1 MRHLLRQNNADMLR
15 DLERLGEALHQARAG
30 LLPELENFYTWLVAE
45 CGRLQQAVVQNL
57 HDLDLSQSTIL
68 PDVLSNTQVINRRL
82 NLFNRYFLSPVLRAD
97 ASDRLCLRLLNWL
110 HAQHSSTSHLPVAL
124 NDGDFASWPYP
135 DFPTIYFMPPSAQR
149 RLLYLPLFFH
159 ELGHLLYACHKPE
172 MDDLI
177 LALQKNLARY
187 LAAGTQRNDLHAQKE
202 QENRNVIIQTWF
214 DWAQEIFCDAVGFV
228 IGGPAFA
235 HAFSFYFR
243 VRGRE
248 QYHIK
253 REELL
258 GSTHP
263 VTWLRIGLIADRAR
277 RMGFADLAVE
287 LESSWQTIA
296 DGLEVREDYYGL
308 YETALLPVIQQTID
322 DMLTEASPRPFEESE
337 VGGAAGGPL
346 TNSPILLVN
355 QAWEHFLNDAESYS
369 AWEITTTN
377 LWLGASRHPLQSD
390 GQEGKC

>member
-1 MRHLLRQNNADMLR
+1 LRHLLRQNNADMVR

-30 LLPELENFYTWLVAE
+30 LLPELENFYLWLVAE
-45 CGRLQQAVVQNL
+45 CDRLQRDVTQNL
-57 HDLDLSQSTIL
+57 HDLALGQPTIL
-68 PDVLSNTQVINRRL
+68 PDVLSNTQVINRQL

-97 ASDRLCLRLLNWL
+97 AEDCLCLRLLNWL
-110 HAQHSSTSHLPVAL
+110 HAQHASTSHLPVAL

-159 ELGHLLYACHKPE
+159 EFGHLLYACHKPE

-177 LALQKNLARY
+177 LALQENLARY

-202 QENRNVIIQTWF
+202 QEHRNAIIQTWF
-214 DWAQEIFCDAVGFV
+214 DWGQEIFCDAVGFV

-235 HAFSFYFR
+235 NAFSFYFR

-248 QYHIK
+248 QYHSK
-253 REELL
+253 PEELL

-263 VTWLRIGLIADRAR
+263 VTWLRIRLIADRAR
-277 RMGFADLAVE
+277 RMGFADLADE

-296 DGLEVREDYYGL
+296 DGLNVREDYYGL
-308 YETALLPVIQQTID
+308 YDAALLPVVQQTID

-337 VGGAAGGPL
+337 VGSAASAPL
-346 TNSPILLVN
+346 TSSPILLVN
-355 QAWEHFLNDAESYS
+355 QAWEHFLNDPESYS
-369 AWEITTTN
+369 AWEITATN
-377 LWLGASRHPLQSD
+377 LWMETTRPSQS
-390 GQEGKC
+390 GEG